1 MFFFRVFGI
10 LSFCW
15 KWKNRRKKFFFCLY
29 ILYFNT
35 PSIHTLENGRWP
47 CRCWWR
53 LRRLV
58 EAAAIDETRWRL
70 NKYFIFF
77 SRFLWHIRDGRRR
90 TASERLKSAHQKWVS
105 SRRKNKAHTI
115 CCAWCFFSLLH
126 LLYIFAALLPSTH
139 PSTIIR
145 VLLSMRNFSC
155 ISPQTHTHI
164 QLGHQRCQYWR
175 FPQKL
180 GIYPQLGIGG
190 FNFGVSN

>member
-15 KWKNRRKKFFFCLY
+15 KWKSRRKKFFFCLY

-35 PSIHTLENGRWP
+35 PSIHTLQNGRWP

-58 EAAAIDETRWRL
+58 EAAATDETRWRL

-139 PSTIIR
+139 PIHYHSGFTFDEKFLLYLSPNTHTVGASALPVLKISPKIGDLSTIG
-145 VLLSMRNFSC
+145 N
-155 ISPQTHTHI
+155 
-164 QLGHQRCQYWR
+164 W
-175 FPQKL
+175 
-180 GIYPQLGIGG
+180 
-190 FNFGVSN
+190 GV